1 MDRFDLEN
9 SITNMHSVVDDLNDI
24 SFGILECEMS
34 KDETVNAIDG
44 LAVLLKLKI
53 EKLFDTFVKVH
64 KLDGYCSETFTAS
77 DWL

>member
-1 MDRFDLEN
+1 
-9 SITNMHSVVDDLNDI
+9 
-24 SFGILECEMS
+24 MS

-44 LAVLLKLKI
+44 LAVILKLKI